1 MGKDKT
7 KWNTFDRFCEILA
20 TTLPICSNELYS
32 HGMTNS
38 KAASKVFKKLQLETK
53 KNTNFTF
60 PTAKGSR
67 KYKDGL
73 PATCNAPKDDKR
85 VKDFFD
91 TFIQE
96 NKKWIVNEIEKEISA
111 HSNKKQSLASQIQ
124 GDSSDSESEHSDQDD
139 EKDDLDWIDDNG
151 NDLQEVMYK
160 EAQDKLRD
168 NAKKRTRKGD
178 TDKSV
183 SPVFKKA
190 LASIQKKSL
199 VIKKELDESKT
210 KETPSMAPELD
221 ICGMDLHDMFDLDPK
236 PESTPQVTTF
246 KSPVLEFQIF
256 KLDQLKKQIFIN
268 AKQDCDTNDKDMQNS
283 TKFLKT
289 MKDMEENNSKVIA
302 DQLLKVQKEKEEL
315 LERFKK
321 QEEDIAKQEEQYVK
335 PLTKLVN
342 EVAKLIEVKKEK
354 IRQKEEEEKNQIEAN
369 YQSLFD

>member
-1 MGKDKT
+1 MKISLKPNLEDFTRMEKPQRVSMKYHTESKTNKICTCLREALTQVYKKYISSILTTYANIEQTMLEDALQVIRSLKTSDKL
-7 KWNTFDRFCEILA
+7 I
-20 TTLPICSNELYS
+20 
-32 HGMTNS
+32 
-38 KAASKVFKKLQLETK
+38 
-53 KNTNFTF
+53 KN
-60 PTAKGSR
+60 
-67 KYKDGL
+67 
-73 PATCNAPKDDKR
+73 
-85 VKDFFD
+85 
-91 TFIQE
+91 
-96 NKKWIVNEIEKEISA
+96 
-111 HSNKKQSLASQIQ
+111 
-124 GDSSDSESEHSDQDD
+124 SDSELSYLVFLVDVNT
-139 EKDDLDWIDDNG
+139 LTA
-151 NDLQEVMYK
+151 V
-160 EAQDKLRD
+160 
-168 NAKKRTRKGD
+168 TP
-178 TDKSV
+178 SV
-183 SPVFKKA
+183 LTITLVLLHRANYRVS
-190 LASIQKKSL
+190 SIQEKSL

-302 DQLLKVQKEKEEL
+302 DQLLKIQKEKEEL

>member
-124 GDSSDSESEHSDQDD
+124 GD
-139 EKDDLDWIDDNG
+139 N
-151 NDLQEVMYK
+151 
-160 EAQDKLRD
+160 
-168 NAKKRTRKGD
+168 
-178 TDKSV
+178 
-183 SPVFKKA
+183 
-190 LASIQKKSL
+190 
-199 VIKKELDESKT
+199 
-210 KETPSMAPELD
+210 
-221 ICGMDLHDMFDLDPK
+221 
-236 PESTPQVTTF
+236 
-246 KSPVLEFQIF
+246 
-256 KLDQLKKQIFIN
+256 
-268 AKQDCDTNDKDMQNS
+268 
-283 TKFLKT
+283 
-289 MKDMEENNSKVIA
+289 
-302 DQLLKVQKEKEEL
+302 QLLKIQKEKEEL

>member
-7 KWNTFDRFCEILA
+7 KWNTFDR
-20 TTLPICSNELYS
+20 
-32 HGMTNS
+32 
-38 KAASKVFKKLQLETK
+38 
-53 KNTNFTF
+53 
-60 PTAKGSR
+60 SR

-124 GDSSDSESEHSDQDD
+124 GDSSDSESEHSDRDD

-183 SPVFKKA
+183 SPLFKKA
-190 LASIQKKSL
+190 LASIQEKSL

-268 AKQDCDTNDKDMQNS
+268 AKQDCDKDMQNS

-302 DQLLKVQKEKEEL
+302 DQLLKIQKEKEEL